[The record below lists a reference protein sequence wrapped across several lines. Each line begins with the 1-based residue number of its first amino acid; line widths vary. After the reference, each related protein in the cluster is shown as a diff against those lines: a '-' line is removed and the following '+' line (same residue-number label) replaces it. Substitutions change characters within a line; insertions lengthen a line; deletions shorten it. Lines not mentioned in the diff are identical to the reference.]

1 MSVLILLYV
10 MTVGMLA
17 PLATGIVRVDK
28 LRINTNTTFV
38 VQAEGYNSHYQA
50 AAEGQT
56 AYLVLDSIYLI
67 CAKNIEVENDN
78 FLKASFDIPEYLP
91 FEKTELDVTLVIN
104 NSIDGASLLP
114 VAATLVQKEPPNLD
128 SVIQNWQQC
137 EMVVTDNGNY
147 DFPYRNLLSE
157 TIRNTYFHVPLWFG
171 MMIILFASMIYSIL
185 YLLKGSEDY
194 FEYQAKLHREK
205 KTTLGIVGF
214 IFKILHWLSKCSTF
228 PDSKSL
234 GLVRVGTL
242 FGILGL
248 ITGALWAKY
257 TWGEY
262 WSFDIK
268 QNMAAVAMLIYLA
281 YFVLR
286 GSFEDEQ
293 ARARLSAVYNIFA
306 FATLIPLLYVIPR
319 LVDSLHPG
327 NGGNPGFGGEDLDN
341 TMRTIFYPAI
351 IGWTL
356 FGVWMA
362 NLSFRI
368 DLLKEKWL
376 DRED

>member
-1 MSVLILLYV
+1 MIKHWWKILSVLILLYV
-10 MTVGMLA
+10 MTVGMLT
-17 PLATGIVRVDK
+17 PLATGIVRVDNI
-28 LRINTNTTFV
+28 RTYADTTFTMQV
-38 VQAEGYNSHYQA
+38 EGYNSHYKTS
-50 AAEGQT
+50 AEGQT
-56 AYLVLDSIYLI
+56 AYLVLDSIYAI
-67 CAKNIEVENDN
+67 CAKQIEVENDN
-78 FLKASFDIPEYLP
+78 LLKAAFDIPKYLP
-91 FEKTELDVTLVIN
+91 FRDTDIDATLVIHN
-104 NSIDGASLLP
+104 EMDGTSLLP
-114 VAATLVQKEPPNLD
+114 VAATLVQKDTMFNVD
-128 SVIQNWQQC
+128 SVQKNWANC
-137 EMVVTDNGNY
+137 DLLLTDNGQY

-171 MMIILFASMIYSIL
+171 MMIIFFVSMIYSIR
-185 YLLKGSEDY
+185 YLRGFDSYYDY
-194 FEYQAKLHREK
+194 KALAF
-205 KTTLGIVGF
+205 
-214 IFKILHWLSKCSTF
+214 
-228 PDSKSL
+228 
-234 GLVRVGTL
+234 VRVGTV
-242 FGILGL
+242 FGILGI

-268 QNMAAVAMLIYLA
+268 QNMSAVAILIYLA

-293 ARARLSAVYNIFA
+293 ARARLSAIYNIFS

-319 LVDSLHPG
+319 LYDSLHPG